1 MDKAAFRSAPS
12 IFPSFEPTIPKLN
25 AVVPPSTS
33 LTVKE
38 FVITELVSVMVIPLP
53 ELFIEAVKFEEALL
67 IAEIIFNNVVSD
79 VTSIV
84 VLFPALS
91 VTEKEPVVIPAPPFY
106 LETLVVMFKLGF
118 KSAPKTSDPGIVTFT
133 LVPSSI

>member
-1 MDKAAFRSAPS
+1 MDKAAFRSVPS

-53 ELFIEAVKFEEALL
+53 ELFIEAV
-67 IAEIIFNNVVSD
+67 
-79 VTSIV
+79 
-84 VLFPALS
+84 
-91 VTEKEPVVIPAPPFY
+91 
-106 LETLVVMFKLGF
+106 
-118 KSAPKTSDPGIVTFT
+118 
-133 LVPSSI
+133 